1 MSLFLINV
9 LVVDFPILLDVL
21 QGTLVLLD
29 FGAPIVYCTCN
40 YCWLGTVEI
49 VIMTLTERLF
59 LSKVSVDSSDFLFA
73 VHEFVVKIVL
83 WTM

>member
-29 FGAPIVYCTCN
+29 CGAPIVDCTCN

-59 LSKVSVDSSDFLFA
+59 LRKVSVDSSDFLFA

-83 WTM
+83 